1 MTAKVIQAT
10 EEHAKE
16 LAPNLRPHEMEEV
29 SVVSPDKSTEEILN
43 DCIAISETAYAVV
56 TDDDSC
62 VAMFGVSAVSEDAG
76 VPWMLASELFF
87 TKYKKRFIKET
98 PDYLDKL
105 FGKRTHLYNYV
116 SVKNV
121 LSQGWLEHLGFTIH
135 KDKPI
140 TFKDVE
146 FYTFEQRRN

>member
-1 MTAKVIQAT
+1 
-10 EEHAKE
+10 
-16 LAPNLRPHEMEEV
+16 
-29 SVVSPDKSTEEILN
+29 
-43 DCIAISETAYAVV
+43 
-56 TDDDSC
+56 
-62 VAMFGVSAVSEDAG
+62 MFGVSAVSEDAG

-105 FGKRTHLYNYV
+105 FGKRKHLYNYV

-121 LSQGWLEHLGFTIH
+121 LSQGWLQHLGFTIH

-140 TFKDVE
+140 KFKDVD
-146 FYTFEQRRN
+146 FYTFEQRRK